1 MSDKRL
7 FLKPAEG
14 RAVRREQDGEPWP
27 VEGDFTERTQFV
39 RRRLKDG
46 DLIEAQPPKPAKP
59 AGDEKK

>member
-14 RAVRREQDGEPWP
+14 RAVRRQEDGEPWP
-27 VEGDFTERTQFV
+27 AEGDFTERTQFV

>member
-1 MSDKRL
+1 MTDKRL

-14 RAVRREQDGEPWP
+14 RIVRREDDRELWP
-27 VEGDFTERTQFV
+27 AEGDFAERTQFV

-46 DLIEAQPPKPAKP
+46 DLVEATLPRAVKP

>member
-1 MSDKRL
+1 MTEKRL

-14 RAVRREQDGEPWP
+14 RAVRRQEDGEPWP
-27 VEGDFTERTQFV
+27 AEGDFTERTQFV